1 MLSFATRASP
11 RRASPHPRKS
21 PAKKKRLNLKHA
33 AVCADSPTPPRPAP
47 LRFPFPYQN
56 PTKQNGPDRREKVLM
71 NGHDI
76 KAATQQSVRRAIG
89 VVPQD
94 TVMFNDTVLHNVR
107 YGRMDATMQEVRQTA
122 DSQADSKPHPPSPC
136 VRGGF

>member
-1 MLSFATRASP
+1 ML
-11 RRASPHPRKS
+11 
-21 PAKKKRLNLKHA
+21 
-33 AVCADSPTPPRPAP
+33 
-47 LRFPFPYQN
+47 
-56 PTKQNGPDRREKVLM
+56 VLCVHLVLCCFSRQIRM

-107 YGRMDATMQEVRQTA
+107 YGRMDATMQEV
-122 DSQADSKPHPPSPC
+122 C
-136 VRGGF
+136 C